1 MNSNTIDKTF
11 TWCLLL
17 GLITTLALFPEFA
30 FAQSGF
36 ESKVDGLTNK
46 LIAVVL
52 PAVSILGL
60 IYAAILAASGDAA
73 AKGRMVLVIGA
84 SVVGFL
90 APVIIEWFK
99 SAVGG

>member
-1 MNSNTIDKTF
+1 MTISKSF
-11 TWCLLL
+11 Y
-17 GLITTLALFPEFA
+17 GIALFGFFALFAFYPELS

-36 ESKVDGLTNK
+36 ESKVDSLTDK

-73 AKGRMVLVIGA
+73 AKGRMILVIGA
-84 SVVGFL
+84 SIVGFL
-90 APVIIEWFK
+90 APVIIDWFK
-99 SAVGG
+99 AAVGS

>member
-1 MNSNTIDKTF
+1 MMSNKVKTQIV
-11 TWCLLL
+11 WCLFF
-17 GLITTLALFPEFA
+17 GVMVAVVIFPEFA
-30 FAQSGF
+30 HAQSGF
-36 ESKVDGLTNK
+36 ESKVNGLTDK
-46 LIAVVL
+46 LMSVVL

-73 AKGRMVLVIGA
+73 AKGRMILVIGA

-90 APVIIEWFK
+90 APVIIDWFR